1 VINQKGC
8 LTALTNLSK
17 YITALWRGNKVFQIL
32 VSVTAVSLIAGG
44 TFISLKEYG
53 KRKAKVFAAT
63 SAIQVELPRG
73 IKKENLPNL
82 TSEQKEKSET
92 PSTKG
97 NFSQKGAI
105 FAGEDGWVL
114 LWDEPGRMAL
124 TVRLIFTDKSTCI
137 FGGEEKDCGLI
148 NMGPESYDYA
158 SVEGDRDDGEVT
170 VIKLEELKLPQ

>member
-1 VINQKGC
+1 MVGGAAYGVYQYVGQKPGVLTLPKGELGEPTVIQEQKGPEP
-8 LTALTNLSK
+8 TAKPTTVAPTSK
-17 YITALWRGNKVFQIL
+17 
-32 VSVTAVSLIAGG
+32 
-44 TFISLKEYG
+44 E
-53 KRKAKVFAAT
+53 
-63 SAIQVELPRG
+63 P
-73 IKKENLPNL
+73 
-82 TSEQKEKSET
+82 EQKEKSET

-158 SVEGDRDDGEVT
+158 SVEGNRDDGEVT